1 MSWDF
6 NNQTPIYLQLI
17 RQIKVMIVNGTYQSE
32 DKLPAVRDLAQEA
45 GVNPNTVQ
53 RAFAELERD
62 GLVQSDRTNGR
73 FVTKDKKLINKL
85 KKELSDQYINELF
98 ENLKQLGMDNAQI
111 KKTISKW
118 EDDK

>member
-17 RQIKVMIVNGTYQSE
+17 RQIKVSIVNGTFQSE
-32 DKLPAVRDLAQEA
+32 DKLPAVRDLAKEA

-53 RAFAELERD
+53 KAFVELERD

-73 FVTKDKKLINKL
+73 YVTKDKKLINKF
-85 KKELSDQYINELF
+85 KKELSDQYINDMF
-98 ENLKQLGMDNAQI
+98 ENLKQLGMSNSQI
-111 KKTISKW
+111 KKTVSKW
-118 EDDK
+118 EEE